1 MITVLL
7 IEDER
12 PIRDMV
18 RFALSREGID
28 MVEAAD
34 AEAARRVL
42 SGCLPDLI
50 LLDWMLPETS
60 GIKLLREFKKKPELT
75 KIPVI
80 MLTAKAEEEDKLMG
94 LEAGA
99 DDYITK
105 PFSPKELI
113 ARIRA
118 VNRRVIGSDLHDHLT
133 IGSLDVDLAAHKVT
147 CKGTALHLGPI
158 EYRLLVFLASHM
170 GRVYSRASLLTHVW
184 NGALEVEERTVD
196 VYVRRLRKILEPH
209 QCENMIQT
217 VRGSGYRM
225 ENLVES

>member
-7 IEDER
+7 IEDEQ
-12 PIRDMV
+12 PIRDMI
-18 RFALSREGID
+18 RFALSRESID
-28 MVEAAD
+28 MVEAPD
-34 AEAARRVL
+34 AKTARQVL
-42 SGCLPDLI
+42 SACLPDLI
-50 LLDWMLPETS
+50 LLDWMLPEVS
-60 GIKLLREFKKKPELT
+60 GIKLLREFKKKQELS

-80 MLTAKAEEEDKLMG
+80 MLTAKAEEEDKIMG

-133 IGSLDVDLAAHKVT
+133 IGALDIDLAAHKVT
-147 CKGTALHLGPI
+147 CKGHTLHLGPI

-170 GRVYSRASLLTHVW
+170 GRVYSRSSLLTHVW
-184 NGALEVEERTVD
+184 TGVLDVEERTVD
-196 VYVRRLRKILEPH
+196 VYIRRLRKILEPH
-209 QCENMIQT
+209 ECDGMIQT
-217 VRGSGYRM
+217 VRGAGYRL
-225 ENLVES
+225 EA

>member
-7 IEDER
+7 IEDEQ
-12 PIRDMV
+12 PIRDMI

-34 AEAARRVL
+34 ATAARQVL
-42 SGCLPDLI
+42 SACLPDLI
-50 LLDWMLPETS
+50 LLDWMLPEVS
-60 GIKLLREFKKKPELT
+60 GIKLLREFKKKPELA

-80 MLTAKAEEEDKLMG
+80 MLTAKADEEDKIMG

-118 VNRRVIGSDLHDHLT
+118 VNRRVIGSDLQDHLT
-133 IGSLDVDLAAHKVT
+133 IGDLDIDMGAHKVT
-147 CKGTALHLGPI
+147 CKGELLQLGPI

-170 GRVYSRASLLTHVW
+170 GRVYSRSSLLTHVW
-184 NGALEVEERTVD
+184 TGVLDVEERTVD
-196 VYVRRLRKILEPH
+196 VYIRRLRKLLEPH
-209 QCENMIQT
+209 QCEHMIQT
-217 VRGSGYRM
+217 VRGAGYRM
-225 ENLVES
+225 EA

>member
-7 IEDER
+7 IEDEQ
-12 PIRDMV
+12 PIRDMI

-34 AEAARRVL
+34 GNVARQVL
-42 SGCLPDLI
+42 SACLPDLI
-50 LLDWMLPETS
+50 LLDWMLPEVS
-60 GIKLLREFKKKPELT
+60 GIKLLKEFKKKPELS

-80 MLTAKAEEEDKLMG
+80 MLTAKADEDDKIMG

-113 ARIRA
+113 ARIRV
-118 VNRRVIGSDLHDHLT
+118 VNRRVIGSDQHDHLSVGHMD
-133 IGSLDVDLAAHKVT
+133 INLAAHKVI
-147 CKGTALHLGPI
+147 CKGETLHLGPI

-170 GRVYSRASLLTHVW
+170 GRVYSRSSLLTHVW
-184 NGALEVEERTVD
+184 TGVLDVEERTVD
-196 VYVRRLRKILEPH
+196 VYIRRLRKLLEPFECH
-209 QCENMIQT
+209 DMIQT
-217 VRGSGYRM
+217 VRGAGYRL
-225 ENLVES
+225 EI